1 MSRFTVFLTCI
12 AQAVIICMSSGYLA
26 IAIPAALLIFYS
38 IQSFYLRTSRQL
50 RLLDIE
56 AKAPLFSQFLET
68 LTGLGTIRAFGWESR
83 FIARNKE
90 ALEASQKPHYGL
102 LCAQRWLNLVLGLMV
117 SGIAVITVSIAVAMK
132 GSKNNGFVGL
142 ALLNI
147 VSIGT
152 QLQGFI
158 TSWASLE
165 SALGAV
171 ARVRSFPI
179 NMKTEDRSGTHSPP
193 PGWPIKGS
201 IEFRQVSAFHES
213 VPTLNTSFSLSSN
226 Y

>member
-1 MSRFTVFLTCI
+1 
-12 AQAVIICMSSGYLA
+12 MSSGYLA
-26 IAIPAALLIFYS
+26 VAIPVALVVFYS

-68 LTGLGTIRAFGWESR
+68 LAGLGTIRAFGWESR
-83 FIARNKE
+83 FIARNKK

-117 SGIAVITVSIAVAMK
+117 SGIAVITVSIAVKMK
-132 GSKNNGFVGL
+132 GSNNSGFVGL

-152 QLQGFI
+152 LLQGFI

-171 ARVRSFPI
+171 ARVRSFHI
-179 NMKTEDRSGTHSPP
+179 DMKTEDQSVEQQPP

-201 IEFRQVSAFHES
+201 IEFREVSAFHE
-213 VPTLNTSFSLSSN
+213 
-226 Y
+226 